1 MKSKTSFFQSEKI
14 SLKPTG
20 LKLKNQRNSS
30 NDANRVT
37 TISFLKIKEIKQG
50 ASPTRLI

>member
-20 LKLKNQRNSS
+20 LKLKNQRGSS

-37 TISFLKIKEIKQG
+37 KIFFKKLRKQG
-50 ASPTRLI
+50 VNPTRLI